1 MIPEDHKTLDK
12 LKGILAEM
20 GTVLVAY
27 SGGVDSTFLAKI
39 ARDVLGDK
47 SLAVT
52 ATSPLYP
59 QWEKEEAIRLAG
71 MLNLR
76 HRLTISNELETENF
90 ADNPPNRCFLCKQ
103 TLFTELF
110 RIAAAEGIGQV
121 VDGANHD
128 DLNDY
133 RPGSRAAREMGVRSP
148 LREAGLGKEV
158 IRRLSRE
165 MDLPTWEK
173 ASFACMASR
182 FPYGVRIDE
191 QKLAQIDRGEGLL
204 RRLGFRQFR
213 IRHHGNLAR
222 IEVAGNQ
229 FPLLLEKAA
238 EVTAAL
244 KDAGFLYVTMDLGG
258 YRLGSMNDT
267 LSERVKSEY
276 R

>member
-1 MIPEDHKTLDK
+1 MISEDQNALTK

-27 SGGVDSTFLAKI
+27 SGGMDSTFLAKI

-59 QWEKEEAIRLAG
+59 LWEKEEAIKLAAT
-71 MLNLR
+71 LNLR
-76 HRLTISNELETENF
+76 HRLITSNELETANF

-110 RIAAAEGIGQV
+110 TIAAEEGIAQV
-121 VDGANHD
+121 VDGANQD
-128 DLNDY
+128 DLQDY

-148 LREAGLGKEV
+148 LREAGLGKEA

-165 MDLPTWEK
+165 LGLPTWEK
-173 ASFACMASR
+173 ASFACLASR

-222 IEVAGNQ
+222 IEVARNQ
-229 FPLLLEKAA
+229 FHLLLEKAA
-238 EVTAAL
+238 EVAAEM
-244 KDAGFLYVTMDLGG
+244 KEAGFLYVTMDLEG

-267 LSERVKSEY
+267 LSERIKNEH

>member
-1 MIPEDHKTLDK
+1 M
-12 LKGILAEM
+12 
-20 GTVLVAY
+20 AY
-27 SGGVDSTFLAKI
+27 SGGVDSTFLAKV
-39 ARDVLGDK
+39 AQDVLGDK

-52 ATSPLYP
+52 AVSPLYP
-59 QWEKEEAIRLAG
+59 AWEREEAIKLAG

-110 RIAAAEGIGQV
+110 RIAAQEGIAQV

-128 DLNDY
+128 DLQDY

-148 LREAGLGKEV
+148 LREAGLSKEA
-158 IRRLSRE
+158 IRRLSRHLG
-165 MDLPTWEK
+165 LPTWQK

-204 RRLGFRQFR
+204 RSLGFHQFR

-222 IEVAGNQ
+222 IEVAKNQ

-238 EVTAAL
+238 EVAAEM
-244 KDAGFLYVTMDLGG
+244 KAAGFLYVTMDLGG

-267 LSERVKSEY
+267 LSEGVKNEH

>member
-1 MIPEDHKTLDK
+1 MIPEDHKALDK

-20 GTVLVAY
+20 GAVLVAY

-39 ARDVLGDK
+39 ARDVLGDR

-59 QWEKEEAIRLAG
+59 LWEKEEAIKLAG
-71 MLNLR
+71 TLNLK
-76 HRLTISNELETENF
+76 HRLTVSNELEAENF
-90 ADNPPNRCFLCKQ
+90 ADNPPNRCFLCKR

-110 RIAAAEGIGQV
+110 RIAREEGIGHV
-121 VDGANHD
+121 VDGANRD
-128 DLNDY
+128 DLDDY

-148 LREAGLGKEV
+148 LREAGLGKEA

-165 MDLPTWEK
+165 LDLPTWEK
-173 ASFACMASR
+173 ASFACLASR

-222 IEVAGNQ
+222 IEVAPDQ

-238 EVTAAL
+238 EVAAEM
-244 KDAGFLYVTMDLGG
+244 KEAGFLYVTMDLEG

-267 LSERVKSEY
+267 LSERVKSEH